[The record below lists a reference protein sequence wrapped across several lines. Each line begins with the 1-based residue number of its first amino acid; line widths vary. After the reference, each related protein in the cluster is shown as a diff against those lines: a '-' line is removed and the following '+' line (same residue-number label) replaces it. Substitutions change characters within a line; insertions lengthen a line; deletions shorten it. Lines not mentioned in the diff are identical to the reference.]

1 MKITI
6 SIMNLTRSLFTAAE
20 QQQQRQQKLTASC
33 FGSFR
38 LLEGRF
44 PSGIFF
50 ICFAISQKLM
60 MIEALMAKANASG
73 RFLVATAADDDEK
86 RGV

>member
-1 MKITI
+1 
-6 SIMNLTRSLFTAAE
+6 MNLTRSLFTAAE
-20 QQQQRQQKLTASC
+20 QQQQQKLTASC

-50 ICFAISQKLM
+50 YLFCHQSK
-60 MIEALMAKANASG
+60 
-73 RFLVATAADDDEK
+73 VDDD
-86 RGV
+86 RGLDGKSERIRPLSRGDSG